1 MTGKH
6 KGFEGFQDLE
16 PNCTNICPEIVRVER
31 HDEDSRDSFDEQD
44 LIQVAQR
51 YKEQGK
57 LHEMFIVLARVFAPE
72 GTEVR
77 AETAHI
83 GECL

>member
-16 PNCTNICPEIVRVER
+16 PSSSEVCPEIVRVER
-31 HDEDSRDSFDEQD
+31 YDGNYDEQD

-51 YKEQGK
+51 YKEQDK
-57 LHEMFIVLARVFAPE
+57 LHELFIVLARVFAPE